1 MLETVVALGIVANP
15 KTAMRKRLYP
25 SSFRDLPKMRGIS
38 PIPARLWRQAARA
51 KPFEQDIAACAAPA
65 HSPAVQCC
73 SFKRLHGF
81 LQSLAHWPQQ
91 VSGSCAW
98 RARRPAN
105 LASTRTKVEEMMV
118 VGRWLV
124 NECHGAQPAIARLAK
139 RLSRLDSGAFQT
151 LLPVLNDMGQRSGG
165 LSDKQR

>member
-1 MLETVVALGIVANP
+1 
-15 KTAMRKRLYP
+15 
-25 SSFRDLPKMRGIS
+25 
-38 PIPARLWRQAARA
+38 
-51 KPFEQDIAACAAPA
+51 
-65 HSPAVQCC
+65 
-73 SFKRLHGF
+73 
-81 LQSLAHWPQQ
+81 
-91 VSGSCAW
+91 
-98 RARRPAN
+98 
-105 LASTRTKVEEMMV
+105 MV